1 MTTQGEGMFLFAAP
15 LDFKELNE
23 RIDALDEMVGKAE
36 RGEAVRWRNL
46 WALVDVVHSA
56 FKKVR
61 YPFREEREKAWS
73 RFASIRKRAHA
84 VSSRE
89 RESRKKTSQ
98 PLYEHIIQLI
108 EGSMVEEGRLRLN
121 EMKIR
126 GQKLNEA
133 RQWLRDHKNDMLT
146 EHKRDCFGRI
156 RDIQKA
162 HDAWWAHFKEERHQR
177 QVEYEKRLDEIGAN
191 LDATRQKYD
200 AARSALAELRKKA
213 DKIIGRL
220 HLGRKSEWTANAA
233 EQISKVEAEIS
244 KLEHD
249 VREYEELIRRAEQQ
263 LAGRRKDAVAPESVV
278 SEVSNETPA

>member
-1 MTTQGEGMFLFAAP
+1 MQGEGMFLFAAP

-23 RIDALDEMVGKAE
+23 RIDALDDMVGKAE
-36 RGEAVRWRNL
+36 QGEVVRWRNL

-73 RFASIRKRAHA
+73 RFASIRKRAHV

-89 RESRKKTSQ
+89 RENRKKTSQ
-98 PLYEHIIQLI
+98 PLYEHIVQLI
-108 EGSMVEEGRLRLN
+108 EASRVEEGRLRLN

-133 RQWLRDHKNDMLT
+133 RQLLHDRKGDMLA
-146 EHKRDCFGRI
+146 EHKRVCFGRI

-162 HDAWWAHFKEERHQR
+162 HDAWWAHFREERHQR
-177 QVEYEKRLDEIGAN
+177 QAEYEKHLDEIGAN

-200 AARSALAELRKKA
+200 IACSTLAELRKKA

-220 HLGRKSEWTANAA
+220 HLDRQSEWTANAA
-233 EQISKVEAEIS
+233 EQISKVEAEIA

-263 LAGRRKDAVAPESVV
+263 LASRRKDTATSESANVV
-278 SEVSNETPA
+278 SEVSDEAPV